1 MDYLRHARQ
10 IALTELGPEGQ
21 AKLAH
26 TPVDLSAF
34 DAVARELHERAGGA
48 VSSGASLVIDAPA
61 GVSSRATEAL
71 GVAAWAS
78 IEAARRV
85 TGEAPREV
93 PAGLIERLSRE

>member
-10 IALTELGPEGQ
+10 IALAELGPAGQ
-21 AKLAH
+21 SKLAR

-34 DAVARELHERAGGA
+34 DAIARELHERAGGA
-48 VSSGASLVIDAPA
+48 VSPEASVVIASP
-61 GVSSRATEAL
+61 SRASASATEAL

-85 TGEAPREV
+85 VGEGPREI
-93 PAGLIERLSRE
+93 PPGLIERLG

>member
-10 IALTELGPEGQ
+10 IALAEIGPEGQ
-21 AKLAH
+21 PKLAR

-48 VSSGASLVIDAPA
+48 VSPDASLVIDAPA
-61 GVSSRATEAL
+61 RVSSRATEAL
-71 GVAAWAS
+71 GLAAWAS

-85 TGEAPREV
+85 MGEAPREV
-93 PAGLIERLSRE
+93 SPGLIERLSLR